1 MDPFSRDYLFERLL
15 RVVRLMVCITV
26 IQFLLLW
33 WVGFLTLSWAQV
45 HANQVPAK
53 VVRYALSAHS
63 YFGVFDVP
71 GLPDYIRVY
80 LSNVRSI

>member
-45 HANQVPAK
+45 NDNQVPAK
-53 VVRYALSAHS
+53 VVRYGLSAHG